1 MRILV
6 TGGAGFIGSHLVD
19 RLLADGH
26 DVTVIDNLS
35 VGAIDNIAHHLD
47 NHQFRF
53 VCDSILN
60 EGTLERLIR
69 KSQQIYHMAAV
80 VGVKYVV
87 EDPLG
92 GILTNVR
99 GTENVLELAYKY
111 WVPTLIASSSE
122 IYGKSTAVPL
132 SEEDDRLL
140 GPTSVGR
147 WSYSDS
153 KAIDEYFAFA
163 YAGQGL
169 PVTAVRYFN
178 VYGSRLDPRG
188 YGSVIAKFITQARH
202 GGPLTLYGDGRQTR
216 CFTYISDA
224 IEGTVKAANTPA
236 AAGLAFN
243 IGSDHETSVL
253 ELSEMIRAQV
263 NPQASTAFTSH
274 QEVYGVPF
282 EETHRRVPDVTR
294 AAQILGFRAA
304 VPLEEGLD
312 KTIAWFSERD
322 LDVVN

>member
-19 RLLADGH
+19 RLVADGH

-35 VGAIDNIAHHLD
+35 VGTINNIAHHLD
-47 NHQFRF
+47 SERFNF

-60 EGTLERLIR
+60 ETTLEQLIR
-69 KSQQIYHMAAV
+69 ESDQIYHLAAV

-87 EDPLG
+87 EDPVG
-92 GILTNVR
+92 GILTNVH
-99 GTENVLELAYKY
+99 GTENVLKLAYRH

-122 IYGKSTAVPL
+122 IYGKSTSLPL

-163 YAGQGL
+163 YARKGL

-178 VYGSRLDPRG
+178 VYGPRLDPRG
-188 YGSVIAKFITQARH
+188 YGSVIAKFTTQARQ
-202 GGPLTLYGDGRQTR
+202 GGPLTVYGDGQQTR
-216 CFTYISDA
+216 CFTHVTDA
-224 IEGTVKAANTPA
+224 IEGTVRAANTPD

-243 IGSDHETSVL
+243 IGSNRETSVL
-253 ELSEMIRAQV
+253 QLSEMIRGRV
-263 NPQASTAFTSH
+263 NPEAAIELISYERIF
-274 QEVYGVPF
+274 GVPF
-282 EETHRRVPDVTR
+282 EEARRRVPDIER
-294 AAQILGFRAA
+294 AAQILGFRAT
-304 VPLEEGLD
+304 VPLEDGLE
-312 KTIAWFSERD
+312 KTVAWLLEKD
-322 LDVVN
+322 AYVLN